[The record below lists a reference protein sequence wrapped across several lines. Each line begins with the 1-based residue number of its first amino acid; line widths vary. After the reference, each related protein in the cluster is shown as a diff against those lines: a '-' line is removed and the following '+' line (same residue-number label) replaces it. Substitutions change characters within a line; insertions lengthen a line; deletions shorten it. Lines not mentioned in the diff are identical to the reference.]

1 MDDFMDQGL
10 EKEKKKKSKVKKLI
24 SSVVDF
30 KKKQNLEMDNSDLP
44 STVPEEIEYEQ
55 DENGRLQTEV
65 KKGIKQMLKQKAGDT
80 LGLITPKQAAPNMA
94 QWQHKPYCQICFA
107 QFNRLTLTPHHC
119 RECGRTCCKDCSVK
133 R

>member
-65 KKGIKQMLKQKAGDT
+65 KKGIKQMLKQNHPT
-80 LGLITPKQAAPNMA
+80 NF
-94 QWQHKPYCQICFA
+94 C
-107 QFNRLTLTPHHC
+107 
-119 RECGRTCCKDCSVK
+119 EVK
-133 R
+133 ELPAWRWYLLFLQLK